1 MTRIKFYLN
10 AGDGHTRGITGSTR
24 RPVADAHQHSEY
36 THPRRG
42 RRGQRPRP
50 GQVCAAQGDL
60 RPESSG
66 RAKPGV
72 PLLLAVSL
80 PCSASVLRKEIV
92 YQNDCKYLRP
102 TIFVFTYTDLWG
114 CSRSRRLS
122 PSAAAALHKTS
133 FLGGIRNLGSNF
145 RLQSIEA
152 GARSWHSVFQDTLGR
167 GCRSMPRAVV
177 RSPAHRSHTEL
188 LRMACGPRF
197 LEWTLRKAGTCS
209 IRFCRVIRHP
219 IHQEN
224 LAQSIESVRHGTCT
238 AFSPKSQV

>member
-133 FLGGIRNLGSNF
+133 FLGGIPQSGFELSTAVNRSWRSLVAFGISRHSRS
-145 RLQSIEA
+145 RLQVDA
-152 GARSWHSVFQDTLGR
+152 P
-167 GCRSMPRAVV
+167 CC
-177 RSPAHRSHTEL
+177 SPLPGPPQSH
-188 LRMACGPRF
+188 
-197 LEWTLRKAGTCS
+197 
-209 IRFCRVIRHP
+209 
-219 IHQEN
+219 
-224 LAQSIESVRHGTCT
+224 
-238 AFSPKSQV
+238 